1 MPAAPPYG
9 VLLVSGG
16 MTHQENYG
24 PGFSADPRARIVA
37 VSDVDGVSG
46 RRKELNREFAA
57 QMGVPVIDSL
67 DEALARD
74 DVHLVSVCA
83 AFEPRA
89 RAAAKCA
96 AAGKHVYLDK
106 PLATNMPDAER
117 LVEAVRRAGVHNQ
130 MFTQIGQPYAQKAMR
145 IVRGGTLGELR
156 AIHCDL
162 MFAKGYP
169 GGAPLGPAR
178 KEHYPPRQF
187 TFPDAKREVWT
198 TAVYSL
204 TLIRWLASGRN
215 FRSVYA
221 ATANYFFEEHHRHDV
236 EDWGMLS
243 VTLDGGLTATISA
256 GRIGWQSHRGSGPN
270 YLRLFGTKGSVMI
283 DNHAPRFEIASDRLE
298 WSPPARDPF
307 DPMGFWKSTQD
318 RGGVK
323 PRPDWH
329 APGTIEP
336 LSDQAMFLDAIEQ
349 EREAE
354 VTVVDG
360 AAATEVMLGAYQ
372 SAATGKRVE
381 LPLAR

>member
-1 MPAAPPYG
+1 MPAPPYG

-24 PGFSADPRARIVA
+24 PGFAADPRARIVA
-37 VSDVDGVSG
+37 VTDVEGVSD

-57 QMGVPVIDSL
+57 QMGVPVIASL
-67 DEALARD
+67 DQALARE

-89 RAAAKCA
+89 RTAAKCA
-96 AAGKHVYLDK
+96 EAGKHVYLDK
-106 PLATNMPDAER
+106 PLATNMPDADH
-117 LVEAVRRAGVHNQ
+117 LVEAVRRAGVRNQ

-145 IVRGGTLGELR
+145 VVRGGKLGELR

-169 GGAPLGPAR
+169 GGAPLGQPR

-204 TLIRWLASGRN
+204 TLIRWLAGDRN

-221 ATANYFFEEHHRHDV
+221 ATANYFFAEHHRHDI

-243 VTLDGGLTATISA
+243 VTLDGGLTATLTA

-283 DNHAPRFEIASDRLE
+283 DNHAPRGQILIDADAEI
-298 WSPPARDPF
+298 W
-307 DPMGFWKSTQD
+307 STQAT
-318 RGGVK
+318 R
-323 PRPDWH
+323 
-329 APGTIEP
+329 
-336 LSDQAMFLDAIEQ
+336 
-349 EREAE
+349 
-354 VTVVDG
+354 
-360 AAATEVMLGAYQ
+360 AAAPD
-372 SAATGKRVE
+372 RH
-381 LPLAR
+381 